1 MPKTPKSTIGQTIT
15 ILEIYP
21 EDIANTLLPGDIDLL
36 KEKYGDAPCQY
47 EVRYPWKDQMHYT
60 WFVDDVY
67 EKYSKT
73 HKIDQRKRYG

>member
-1 MPKTPKSTIGQTIT
+1 MAKTAKSTRGQTIS

-21 EDIANTLLPGDIDLL
+21 EDIAEALLPGDVELL
-36 KEKYGDAPCQY
+36 KEKYGDGPCQY
-47 EVRYPWKDQMHYT
+47 EVRFPWKDHMHYT

-73 HKIDQRKRYG
+73 HKIIRRKR